1 MRTLLIAAAITAIAG
16 CYTTPVVDS
25 FKLDRLLDRTEKLEQ
40 KIDQLNEA
48 MHSVTNQMFMIPVFP
63 DPSVIQ
69 EESTPRVIP
78 L

>member
-1 MRTLLIAAAITAIAG
+1 MRTLLIAAATTAIAG

-63 DPSVIQ
+63 DPSVFQ
-69 EESTPRVIP
+69 AETTPKVIP

>member
-1 MRTLLIAAAITAIAG
+1 MRTLLIAVATTAIAG

-40 KIDQLNEA
+40 KIDQMNEI
-48 MHSVTNQMFMIPVFP
+48 MHSMTNQMFMIPVFP
-63 DPSVIQ
+63 DPNAFQAETV
-69 EESTPRVIP
+69 PNVVP